1 MKNKNFP
8 LKGKIINTNNS
19 EFNIEDIP
27 ILNSS
32 ITIFSDLPEIDSNI
46 KKMNE
51 NIFIS
56 KPIKISESHIDF
68 LTRMTLESLFKNLK
82 ESDREI

>member
-1 MKNKNFP
+1 MKTEDFQM
-8 LKGKIINTNNS
+8 KGKIINTNNS
-19 EFNIEDIP
+19 VFNIKDIP
-27 ILNSS
+27 ILSNR